1 MAGKKIGFYTGIC
14 CLLFLN
20 ACQKE
25 YIAGN
30 SDYKTLGSSAHELLT
45 ASPYTA
51 LQIEIGY
58 MPGFA
63 ADDASINNLVN
74 FLNTYTNKPGGIKV
88 YQHQIAASNKTI
100 LSLAEIVNIE
110 KNNRVIFTSPGSIAI
125 HILITNG
132 YYTTASTF
140 AISYW
145 NTSTCIFGQAISD
158 NSDSPGLVTRTR
170 LVSTALQHEI
180 GHLLGLVN
188 QGSPM
193 QQNHKDSDNGAHCNN
208 PVCLMFYGIET
219 DAGSINGPVPTL
231 DANCMDDLKANGGK

>member
-1 MAGKKIGFYTGIC
+1 MEGNKICFYVGIF
-14 CLLFLN
+14 CLMVLS

-25 YIAGN
+25 NIAGN
-30 SDYKTLGSSAHELLT
+30 SDYKTLGSSAQDLLT
-45 ASPYTA
+45 ASPYAA
-51 LQIEIGY
+51 LQIEIDY

-63 ADDASINNLVN
+63 SDDASINNLVN

-100 LSLAEIVNIE
+100 LTLAEIVNIE

-132 YYTTASTF
+132 YYTTTSTF
-140 AISYW
+140 ATSYW

-170 LVSTALQHEI
+170 LVSTVLQHEV

-193 QQNHKDSDNGAHCNN
+193 LQNHKDSDHGAHCNN

-231 DANCMDDLKANGGK
+231 DTNCMNDLKANGGK